1 MTATDE
7 QRTVAGQYW
16 MTFSPPKP
24 GCRRCPRLVTLRRKC
39 RIDFPEWHNAPVD
52 SMGALDARILIIGL
66 APGLRGANRTGR
78 PFTGDSAGGY
88 LFDMLAR
95 VELASGTYN
104 ANVDNDITLH
114 DVRITNAV
122 RCLPP
127 NNKPVASELANCRLF
142 LQSEIKSMPRLETI
156 FALGKQAHDAALHCL
171 GEKLSARPFR
181 HGGEHNITHK
191 GNRFRLISSYHCS
204 RYNTQTGRLTDAMF
218 ADVMQQLIAGKA

>member
-1 MTATDE
+1 MLDD
-7 QRTVAGQYW
+7 
-16 MTFSPPKP
+16 FSSPKA
-24 GCRRCPRLVTLRRKC
+24 GCRRCPRLAALRRKC
-39 RIDFPEWHNAPVD
+39 RFDFPAWHNAPVD

-95 VELASGTYN
+95 FDLASGTYD
-104 ANVDNDITLH
+104 ADADDDITLH
-114 DVRITNAV
+114 DIRITNAV

-127 NNKPVASELANCRLF
+127 DNKPVASELANCRLF
-142 LQSEIKSMPRLETI
+142 LRREIQAMPRLEII

-181 HGGEHNITHK
+181 HGGEHDLAHK
-191 GNRFRLISSYHCS
+191 GSRLRLISSYHCS
-204 RYNTQTGRLTDAMF
+204 RYNTQTGRLTNAMF
-218 ADVMQQLIAGKA
+218 ADVIQQLVTSKA